1 MQILWKR
8 KKGIRHVTDDLVNSS
23 NSDESDE
30 K

>member
-1 MQILWKR
+1 MQMLWKR
-8 KKGIRHVTDDLVNSS
+8 KKGIRHVTDGLGNSS